1 MKRASVTDA
10 KNRLSALLDH
20 VRHGESVI
28 IEDRGVPVAQLNPVA
43 ARTAGADQ
51 DRVARLV
58 RQGILRPPI
67 SKTSAKCLDTAPPKS
82 KRRVSLSRLVI
93 DERRHSR

>member
-28 IEDRGVPVAQLNPVA
+28 IEDRGTPVAQLNPVA
-43 ARTAGADQ
+43 APTAGADG
-51 DRVARLV
+51 DRLARLV

-67 SKTSAKCLDTAPPKS
+67 ATASGTSLDMAAPTS
-82 KRRVSLSRLVI
+82 VRRVSLSRLVI
-93 DERRHSR
+93 EERRGGR

>member
-1 MKRASVTDA
+1 MKRASITDA
-10 KNRLSALLDH
+10 KNRLSALIDH

-43 ARTAGADQ
+43 ARTAGADR

-67 SKTSAKCLDTAPPKS
+67 AAIPGTFVDTAPPQS
-82 KRRVSLSRLVI
+82 KRPVSLSRLVI

>member
-1 MKRASVTDA
+1 MKRSSVTDA
-10 KNRLSALLDH
+10 KNRLSALIEH

-51 DRVARLV
+51 DRIARLV

-67 SKTSAKCLDTAPPKS
+67 SAAPGKSLDMAPPKS

>member
-10 KNRLSALLDH
+10 KNRLSALIEH

-51 DRVARLV
+51 DRIARLV

-67 SKTSAKCLDTAPPKS
+67 STAPGKSLDMAPPKP
-82 KRRVSLSRLVI
+82 KRPVSLSGFVI